1 MCRSRVVSTV
11 PGFKWDVDERD
22 KHGQWRRITSLHK
35 QR

>member
-11 PGFKWDVDERD
+11 PGFKLGVDEWG
-22 KHGQWRRITSLHK
+22 KYGQQRRITSLHK